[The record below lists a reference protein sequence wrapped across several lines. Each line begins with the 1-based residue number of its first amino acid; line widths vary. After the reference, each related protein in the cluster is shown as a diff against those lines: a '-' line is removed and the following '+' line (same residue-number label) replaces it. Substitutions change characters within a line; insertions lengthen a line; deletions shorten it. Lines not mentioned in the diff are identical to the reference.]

1 MIDDLEI
8 TDYDELDNCTIS
20 IVSKQERAPVRIFEG
35 NSTDSESETGVGIH
49 SNDKQLKKSTKE
61 IKGQE
66 VACFKSIAD
75 IVKILPYVKKFK
87 KVRKQ
92 NNLSNAKYKIT

>member
-20 IVSKQERAPVRIFEG
+20 FVSKQERAPVRIIDEG
-35 NSTDSESETGVGIH
+35 SGESDLGVDSVVGY
-49 SNDKQLKKSTKE
+49 SGKKLQTP
-61 IKGQE
+61 KGEHRKQE

-75 IVKILPYVKKFK
+75 IVRLLPYVKKFK
-87 KVRKQ
+87 KVGLQ
-92 NNLSNAKYKIT
+92 AIQCSLLDH